1 MATVNPYITFNG
13 DCERAFNL
21 YKSIFGGEFTH
32 LERYKDVPKS
42 MSDKFTLCESEK
54 ILHIALP
61 ISTETILM
69 GSDTCHETD
78 SEFDSDVHFGDN
90 ISLSVNTKSEE
101 EATRIFE
108 SLSNGGRVNMPLQ
121 KTFWNSYYGMVIDK
135 FGINWMVS
143 YEYPKQ

>member
-21 YKSIFGGEFTH
+21 YKSIFGGEFTQ

-42 MSDKFTLCESEK
+42 MSDKFTMCEGEK
-54 ILHIALP
+54 ILHVALP
-61 ISTETILM
+61 ISNETILM

-90 ISLSVNTKSEE
+90 VSLSINTQSEE

-108 SLSNGGRVNMPLQ
+108 GLAKDGRVNMPLQ
-121 KTFWNSYYGMVIDK
+121 KTFWNAYYGMLIDK
-135 FGINWMVS
+135 YGVNWMIS
-143 YEYPKQ
+143 YNYPKQ